1 MRLLWLLDAFY
12 EWAPCVYLFYNL
24 HFDSIVWYFW
34 YHQVQPWINVIT
46 VCIYRRL
53 SYSLKGKLRQLN
65 QILNADRMDLDFFRI
80 HLLDFA
86 SEKFFQKSL
95 KSQIFVSMRQ
105 ITSAHLKTIVEETSQ
120 ENIYDETS
128 INNNDFIFL

>member
-1 MRLLWLLDAFY
+1 M
-12 EWAPCVYLFYNL
+12 
-24 HFDSIVWYFW
+24 
-34 YHQVQPWINVIT
+34 
-46 VCIYRRL
+46 CIYRRL
-53 SYSLKGKLRQLN
+53 SYSLKGKLRKLN
-65 QILNADRMDLDFFRI
+65 QILNADRMNLEIFRI

-86 SEKFFQKSL
+86 SKKFFQKSL

-105 ITSAHLKTIVEETSQ
+105 ITSAHLKTIVVETSQ